1 MTTELSLIQASLAE
15 IMPEYFGL
23 PVNKY
28 ETMKLQL
35 NFERKQK
42 AEA

>member
-15 IMPEYFGL
+15 IMPEHIGL
-23 PVNKY
+23 PVNTY
-28 ETMKLQL
+28 ETLKLQL
-35 NFERKQK
+35 NFGRKQK